1 MENSQDLL
9 IITGSYGSGK
19 TEYAVNLA
27 VEKNQGGA
35 PTTLVDLDVV
45 NPYFRSRDVRDQF
58 SSLGIEVVAPEGA
71 YTHADL
77 PMLSPRVKGA
87 VKRTDRA
94 VILDVGGDP
103 MGARVLGRFSQDIMA
118 RAYSMTLIVNTRR
131 PETEDLEKVLNMA
144 AMIQRA
150 SGLQITELVANSHL
164 MEFTDTEVVV
174 EGIDVTREAA
184 RTLNA
189 KFTRVCVLEDHL
201 DNVDASALDAELVVL
216 KKFMKKPWEPG
227 CHKAYRC

>member
-71 YTHADL
+71 FTHADL

-87 VKRTDRA
+87 VKRTDRT

-118 RAYSMTLIVNTRR
+118 RAYSMALIVNTRR
-131 PETEDLEKVLNMA
+131 PETDDLEKVLNMA

-164 MEFTDTEVVV
+164 MEFTDTDVVV
-174 EGIDVTREAA
+174 EGIAAAREAA
-184 RTLNA
+184 GALNA